1 MTPEQLA
8 QLRELL
14 RDVRHWRVNIDE
26 ALDQVNALV
35 GGVDAPPPDDTGT
48 PLPVPSQSTLQ
59 ALQTA
64 CVNILNLLRGTAGQS
79 Q

>member
-1 MTPEQLA
+1 MTPEQLE

-26 ALDQVNALV
+26 ALDSVNALV

-48 PLPVPSQSTLQ
+48 PLPVPSPTTVQRVVNNLRTALGLLQ
-59 ALQTA
+59 
-64 CVNILNLLRGTAGQS
+64 GPAGPEQ
-79 Q
+79 

>member
-1 MTPEQLA
+1 MTPEQLD

-35 GGVDAPPPDDTGT
+35 GGVDAPPPDQTGT
-48 PLPVPSQSTLQ
+48 PLPVPTPTTVQRVVNNLTVALRLLEGSGGTSQ
-59 ALQTA
+59 
-64 CVNILNLLRGTAGQS
+64 
-79 Q
+79 